1 MGYMSRLNKSF
12 EGAVRLPLSDC
23 SKYVIISDCHRGTG
37 TTNDNLLKNQNLYFA
52 ALQHYYQNGYTY
64 IELGDGDELWENRS
78 LKQIIEA
85 HHDVFRLLYLFHRNQ
100 RLYMLYG
107 NHDMQKKSGKY
118 IEKQCEEY
126 RCPEYYS
133 VKQEDSAL
141 KEYAGRQQD
150 LDRRECCGCKK
161 GECCPIPRDM
171 KYHSGLILENCGC
184 QKTPD
189 IYLTHGH
196 QADLMNSTLW
206 RVNCFLVRYLWKPL
220 EHFGVLDPTSAAKNY
235 TVKEKTERRLKK
247 WAESTDHV
255 LIAGHTHRPVLSET
269 EKYYYNSGSCVH
281 PYSITCLE
289 IEHLQISLVKW
300 MVSAKPD
307 MSLYV
312 HRSVLAG
319 PVTLNRS

>member
-23 SKYVIISDCHRGTG
+23 TKYVVISDCHRGTG

-52 ALQHYYQNGYTY
+52 ALQHYYKKGYTY

-85 HHDVFRLLYLFHRNQ
+85 HHDVFRLLYLFHRDK

-107 NHDMQKKSGKY
+107 NHDMVKKSGKY
-118 IEKQCEEY
+118 TEKQCRAY
-126 RCPEYYS
+126 QCPEYYS
-133 VKQEDSAL
+133 AKQEDAAL
-141 KEYAGRQQD
+141 KNHAYP
-150 LDRRECCGCKK
+150 
-161 GECCPIPRDM
+161 CCPIPKDM
-171 KYHSGLILENCGC
+171 KFHSGLILENCGC
-184 QKTPD
+184 QEAPD

-196 QADLMNSTLW
+196 QADLLNSTLW
-206 RVNCFLVRYLWKPL
+206 RINCFLVRYLWKPL
-220 EHFGVLDPTSAAKNY
+220 EHFGVLDPTSAAKSY

-247 WAESTDHV
+247 WAESTEHV

-300 MVSAKPD
+300 MVDAKPD

-312 HRSVLAG
+312 RRSVLAG
-319 PVTLNRS
+319 PISLILS